1 MKWNKKYL
9 ALFLVS
15 LSVSNVAFTQTEQAS
30 EMKYI
35 DDLLYPDDL
44 SQQEKGLNEV
54 IQLAE
59 NGSLYAQKALAQY
72 FEFSSPANYEKA
84 AYWHE
89 KAVDMHNDMMSASF
103 ILEYYRKG
111 LIKDFDQQKLFEWH
125 KFFVDQHNID
135 KLSYFVGQAYFYG
148 DIVKQ
153 NYSEALIYLEKSL
166 NYGDIYAARIIA
178 QMYKNGLGVK
188 KDLEKEKF
196 YYQKGIELG
205 DVIGVYHLAELN
217 LKGAKTK
224 GKKVNK
230 EELFEY
236 ELSESQSDFKEK
248 LTLNIGLSYLYG
260 WGVDIDLNQ
269 AKIYLTMSAEAGNT
283 NARAILN
290 NIE

>member
-72 FEFSSPANYEKA
+72 FEFSSPPNYEQA
-84 AYWHE
+84 SYWHH
-89 KAVDMHNDMMSASF
+89 KAVEMHNDMFSASF

-135 KLSYFVGQAYFYG
+135 KFSYFVGQAYFYG

-166 NYGDIYAARIIA
+166 NYGDIYAARLIA

-196 YYQKGIELG
+196 YYQK
-205 DVIGVYHLAELN
+205 VLN
-217 LKGAKTK
+217 W
-224 GKKVNK
+224 V
-230 EELFEY
+230 
-236 ELSESQSDFKEK
+236 
-248 LTLNIGLSYLYG
+248 
-260 WGVDIDLNQ
+260 
-269 AKIYLTMSAEAGNT
+269 M
-283 NARAILN
+283 
-290 NIE
+290 